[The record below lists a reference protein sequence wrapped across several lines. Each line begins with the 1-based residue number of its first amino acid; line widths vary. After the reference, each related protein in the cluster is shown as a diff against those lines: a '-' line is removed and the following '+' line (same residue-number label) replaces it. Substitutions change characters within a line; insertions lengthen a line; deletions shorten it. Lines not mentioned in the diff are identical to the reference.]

1 MRQLF
6 LLSSLL
12 LLLLGCSGETEV
24 VSNHPNGMIAAKGYL
39 NSDGLKNGVW
49 TTWSSSGQKLVEAGY
64 KNGVR
69 EGLTTEW
76 YEGGQKFKEV
86 TFKNGKKEL
95 ETRWNRNGEKNYEW
109 SGRVVKGNEI
119 SRSRI

>member
-1 MRQLF
+1 MSFRIQSASSSSCSIVLESIPENNTNNAIKLF
-6 LLSSLL
+6 ES
-12 LLLLGCSGETEV
+12 CY
-24 VSNHPNGMIAAKGYL
+24 KQ
-39 NSDGLKNGVW
+39 GLKNGVW

-76 YEGGQKFKEV
+76 YEEGQKFKEV